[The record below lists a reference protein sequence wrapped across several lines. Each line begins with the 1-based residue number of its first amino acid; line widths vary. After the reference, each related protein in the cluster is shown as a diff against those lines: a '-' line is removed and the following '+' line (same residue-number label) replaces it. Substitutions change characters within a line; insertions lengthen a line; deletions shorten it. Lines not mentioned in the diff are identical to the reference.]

1 MRNASS
7 DEWKQTGNRTDD
19 DEWRMMAKIEAPNI
33 IRTVIID
40 SKKRVLIRAENQRS
54 DLLLR
59 QDGVGEKK
67 KVLYEQKV
75 RQRTQLCSCTRLTAV
90 LYDTC
95 IKYCCRRG
103 TLMTK

>member
-40 SKKRVLIRAENQRS
+40 SKKRMLIRAENQRS

-67 KVLYEQKV
+67 KYSTSK
-75 RQRTQLCSCTRLTAV
+75 RSANAHSCAAV
-90 LYDTC
+90 PD
-95 IKYCCRRG
+95 
-103 TLMTK
+103 